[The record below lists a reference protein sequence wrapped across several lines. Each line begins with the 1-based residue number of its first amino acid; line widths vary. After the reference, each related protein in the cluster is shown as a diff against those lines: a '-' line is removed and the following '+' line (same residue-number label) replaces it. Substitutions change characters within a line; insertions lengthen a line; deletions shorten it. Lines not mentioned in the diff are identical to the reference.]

1 MDDMVLVCLMLFY
14 AAYSSFKF
22 GAQMI
27 IPNIIMLLIGFFLI
41 GLKRHFKDREK
52 YPKLNKKIDEW
63 KYNWEERIR
72 KNNEV
77 TQPIKKNDNEKQ
89 GAKIMS
95 DIGTKRL
102 ETSRLILRK
111 FERNDSESLYKNCGS
126 DPKVPVFLSW
136 NTHKDS
142 IETIG
147 IINKWIANY
156 ELPNTFNWAIE
167 IKEVG
172 EVIGNIMVVKYEVD
186 NSACEIGYS
195 IGSEYWNKGFAPE
208 ALQAVIDFLFSEVG
222 LNRISAKHDILNPA
236 SGEVMK
242 KCKMSHE
249 GILRDVQF
257 KNNRF
262 CTLAVYSILKREW
275 E

>member
-1 MDDMVLVCLMLFY
+1 
-14 AAYSSFKF
+14 
-22 GAQMI
+22 
-27 IPNIIMLLIGFFLI
+27 
-41 GLKRHFKDREK
+41 
-52 YPKLNKKIDEW
+52 
-63 KYNWEERIR
+63 
-72 KNNEV
+72 
-77 TQPIKKNDNEKQ
+77 
-89 GAKIMS
+89 MS
-95 DIGTKRL
+95 DVGTNRL

-111 FERNDSESLYKNCGS
+111 FEISDSESLYKNCGS

-142 IETIG
+142 HETKE

-167 IKEVG
+167 FKEVG

-186 NSACEIGYS
+186 NSACEIGYC
-195 IGSEYWNKGFAPE
+195 IGSEYWNKGFATE
-208 ALQAVIDFLFSEVG
+208 ALQAVIDFLFAEVG
-222 LNRISAKHDILNPA
+222 LNRISAKHDILNPT

-242 KCKMSHE
+242 KCRMTHE

-275 E
+275 DRR